1 MFSLGALE
9 KTNIHEELKFGD
21 NYTSKPRQRDI
32 VFLEVTKSTV
42 ISHFVGAAATG
53 SWDNRGTRSTC
64 TWETRAVW
72 RYQCTGWGEQE
83 GKRKST

>member
-1 MFSLGALE
+1 VFSLGALE

-21 NYTSKPRQRDI
+21 NYTSKPRQREI

-53 SWDNRGTRSTC
+53 S
-64 TWETRAVW
+64 
-72 RYQCTGWGEQE
+72 
-83 GKRKST
+83 